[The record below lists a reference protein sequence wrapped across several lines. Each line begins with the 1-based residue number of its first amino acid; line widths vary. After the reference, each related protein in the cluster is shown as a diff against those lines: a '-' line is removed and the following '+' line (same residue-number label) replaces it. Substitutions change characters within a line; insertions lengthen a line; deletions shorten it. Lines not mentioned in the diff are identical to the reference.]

1 MGVPT
6 GTVALSLRNIA
17 RERLY
22 GNYGGGGTIT
32 GAVSMYDLLNGGNT
46 GGSGD
51 SYPALNVACG
61 NVTPTGSMNSWRGY
75 CQNWLCYYPTG
86 GSHYSG
92 EIVARVMD
100 ACGTSSLSDT
110 YWASDQLTNALTG
123 AGWTVSSTILYNT
136 NAQTCD
142 GGTVSLLTSAVLVIY
157 LGSGATANTYVE
169 TNASGVVT
177 SITQC

>member
-6 GTVALSLRNIA
+6 TGALSLRNIA
-17 RERLY
+17 RERY
-22 GNYGGGGTIT
+22 HGDYGGGGSIT
-32 GAVSMYDLLNGGNT
+32 GPVSMYDMLNGGNA
-46 GGSGD
+46 GGGLN
-51 SYPALNVACG
+51 YPPLNVACG
-61 NVTPTGSMNSWRGY
+61 NVTPNGSMGSWRGY

-86 GSHYSG
+86 SSHYSG
-92 EIVARVMD
+92 EVVARVMD

-110 YWASDQLTNALTG
+110 YWASDQLTNASTG

-136 NAQTCD
+136 NAQTCS

>member
-6 GTVALSLRNIA
+6 TGGLSLRNIA

-86 GSHYSG
+86 SSYYSG

-136 NAQTCD
+136 NAQTCN

-169 TNASGVVT
+169 TNASCVVT

>member
-1 MGVPT
+1 MAGVPT
-6 GTVALSLRNIA
+6 TGGLSLRNIA
-17 RERLY
+17 RERYY
-22 GNYGGGGTIT
+22 GDYGGGGSIT
-32 GAVSMYDLLNGGNT
+32 GPVSMYDLLNGGNA
-46 GGSGD
+46 GGGLN
-51 SYPALNVACG
+51 YPALNVACG

-86 GSHYSG
+86 SSHYSG

-110 YWASDQLTNALTG
+110 YWASAQLTNASTG
-123 AGWTVSSTILYNT
+123 AGWTVNTTILYNT
-136 NAQTCD
+136 NAQTCS

-157 LGSGATANTYVE
+157 IGSGATANTYVE